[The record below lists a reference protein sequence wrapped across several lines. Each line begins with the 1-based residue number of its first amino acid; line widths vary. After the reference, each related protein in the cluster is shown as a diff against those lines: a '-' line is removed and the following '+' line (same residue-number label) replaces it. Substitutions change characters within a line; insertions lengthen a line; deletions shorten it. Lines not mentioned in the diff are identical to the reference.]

1 MSAKE
6 TLLQYFQEGTLC
18 GKTFTEIAKF
28 LKISHREKKSLLALL
43 DSLCEDGTL
52 YVTGGGKYGT
62 PDSLGLI
69 KGTLSGNERGFAFL
83 VPEERTVYEKDFF
96 IPHKNLNG
104 AMHGDTVYA
113 ERVYG
118 RSDDEAEVVKIL
130 SRGYTEIVG
139 TFRKDS
145 RAGYLVPDEK
155 KYFENIYIPL
165 SRCFNIPDGVKA
177 VAKITEYP
185 YGKAPG
191 GEIVEIL
198 GEGDD
203 FFAEELSIIRSYK
216 LREEFPPGVE
226 REAERQAARKISAE
240 DLADRKDLRDAL
252 IVTIDGEDTRDIDDA
267 GFPRKVGDGIPFG
280 RAYRGRFTLCQ
291 IPFPSR

>member
-1 MSAKE
+1 M
-6 TLLQYFQEGTLC
+6 
-18 GKTFTEIAKF
+18 
-28 LKISHREKKSLLALL
+28 
-43 DSLCEDGTL
+43 
-52 YVTGGGKYGT
+52 
-62 PDSLGLI
+62 
-69 KGTLSGNERGFAFL
+69 
-83 VPEERTVYEKDFF
+83 
-96 IPHKNLNG
+96 
-104 AMHGDTVYA
+104 
-113 ERVYG
+113 
-118 RSDDEAEVVKIL
+118 
-130 SRGYTEIVG
+130 
-139 TFRKDS
+139 
-145 RAGYLVPDEK
+145 
-155 KYFENIYIPL
+155 
-165 SRCFNIPDGVKA
+165 
-177 VAKITEYP
+177 
-185 YGKAPG
+185 
-191 GEIVEIL
+191 

>member
-104 AMHGDTVYA
+104 AMHGDTVY
-113 ERVYG
+113 
-118 RSDDEAEVVKIL
+118 EATTK
-130 SRGYTEIVG
+130 
-139 TFRKDS
+139 
-145 RAGYLVPDEK
+145 
-155 KYFENIYIPL
+155 
-165 SRCFNIPDGVKA
+165 
-177 VAKITEYP
+177 
-185 YGKAPG
+185 
-191 GEIVEIL
+191 
-198 GEGDD
+198 
-203 FFAEELSIIRSYK
+203 
-216 LREEFPPGVE
+216 
-226 REAERQAARKISAE
+226 
-240 DLADRKDLRDAL
+240 
-252 IVTIDGEDTRDIDDA
+252 
-267 GFPRKVGDGIPFG
+267 PR
-280 RAYRGRFTLCQ
+280 
-291 IPFPSR
+291 